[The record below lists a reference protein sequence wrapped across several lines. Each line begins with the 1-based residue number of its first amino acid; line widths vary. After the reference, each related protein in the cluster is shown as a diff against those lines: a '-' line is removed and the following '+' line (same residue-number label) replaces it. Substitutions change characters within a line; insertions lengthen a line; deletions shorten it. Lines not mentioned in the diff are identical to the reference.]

1 MLSCCCQL
9 LGDVLGDKGSC
20 TIWDGDL
27 FSVATSPDL
36 MTATVAMLYP
46 SVDLGKA
53 LELLVVH
60 NASMASDLTLSKS
73 LALVCCSSGASV
85 AAPHAVVSWESKGF
99 SCSYSGHGELVATWF
114 DWCQLGD
121 LVNSR
126 GDALI

>member
-1 MLSCCCQL
+1 MLAVA
-9 LGDVLGDKGSC
+9 VLN
-20 TIWDGDL
+20 
-27 FSVATSPDL
+27 
-36 MTATVAMLYP
+36 P

-60 NASMASDLTLSKS
+60 DASMASVSMSSDLTLSKS

-99 SCSYSGHGELVATWF
+99 ACSYSGHGELVATWF
-114 DWCQLGD
+114 DGCQLGD

-126 GDALI
+126 GDALIQGCCVHVAWLCSCIL